1 MCDFIADQAIT
12 PLDLNSELLEVSDRE
27 LLLEKIKKLENELN
41 ETKRKLE
48 SETAK
53 LEIITNKPKTS
64 PAQLKAT
71 KKYLK
76 SHPEIT
82 KETKKRYYL
91 KKSQDP
97 DWLAEQ
103 SRIRCENY
111 HKKKIELKQIEKD
124 KELIN
129 YLN

>member
-1 MCDFIADQAIT
+1 MCDFITDQAIT
-12 PLDLNSELLEVSDRE
+12 PLEVNSELLEVSDRE
-27 LLLEKIKKLENELN
+27 LLLEKIKELENELN

-48 SETAK
+48 EFESR
-53 LEIITNKPKTS
+53 PKTS

-97 DWLAEQ
+97 EWLAEQ